1 MRTASLL
8 AFLLLLPRLFAQEEV
23 RITDPKAM
31 EHARDVR
38 KTKGAEEALLAAGL
52 NELEIGV
59 IREYGD
65 REDRPQGIRGGD
77 STYAANAPYII
88 NYTAFKLCT
97 FQADTQQLAVVM
109 LPAASNIHMPEDMR
123 PLADF
128 YVVVPDRALKQADR
142 PKPRPEVS
150 RGPRWKTRAQVKI
163 IKPDELYAAYN
174 LAADS
179 AGLSA
184 LARTGM
190 SRAEV
195 DAVVFRSTER
205 NWPEGIDSFEDRYP
219 RIGKFTKYR
228 AYLGARW
235 GDKVLLIIPVEK
247 NRRMPTA
254 MRPYVDLYFVYNASS
269 VKILGR

>member
-1 MRTASLL
+1 
-8 AFLLLLPRLFAQEEV
+8 
-23 RITDPKAM
+23 
-31 EHARDVR
+31 
-38 KTKGAEEALLAAGL
+38 
-52 NELEIGV
+52 
-59 IREYGD
+59 
-65 REDRPQGIRGGD
+65 
-77 STYAANAPYII
+77 
-88 NYTAFKLCT
+88 
-97 FQADTQQLAVVM
+97 
-109 LPAASNIHMPEDMR
+109 
-123 PLADF
+123 
-128 YVVVPDRALKQADR
+128 
-142 PKPRPEVS
+142 S